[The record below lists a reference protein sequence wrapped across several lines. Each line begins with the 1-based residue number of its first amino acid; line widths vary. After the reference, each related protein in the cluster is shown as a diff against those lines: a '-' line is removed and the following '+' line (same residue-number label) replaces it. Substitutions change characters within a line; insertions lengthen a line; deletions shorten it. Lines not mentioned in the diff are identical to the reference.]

1 MLKKQ
6 HLEEKIVYK
15 TMDYAPKMKQ
25 EGMEV
30 WLCNLEKKKEETH
43 ILVPMDETVMR
54 QVAFPKMVKIVS
66 KE

>member
-25 EGMEV
+25 EGMKV
-30 WLCNLEKKKEETH
+30 RLWNPVKKKEETH
-43 ILVPMDETVMR
+43 ILVPMAETVLR
-54 QVAFPKMVKIVS
+54 QVAFPKMVKNGS
-66 KE
+66 QD